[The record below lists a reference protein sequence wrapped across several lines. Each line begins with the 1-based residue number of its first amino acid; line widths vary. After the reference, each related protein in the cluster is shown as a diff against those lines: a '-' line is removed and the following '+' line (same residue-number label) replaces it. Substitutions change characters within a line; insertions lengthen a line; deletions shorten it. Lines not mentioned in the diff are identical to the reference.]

1 MSFNKG
7 REWKKFLQIQQAQAK
22 WYRSEGM
29 SEAQIRAMYDYDL
42 KACNSMRRFADHTQ
56 PLACGNGGEDGMS
69 PLLKAFPSQL
79 TYTIEQR
86 QEYSLFW
93 WIEEIDTPALV
104 EAVKKMNKNDLLLL
118 TGICFCRFTQQEMA
132 KYFGLSQRGISKRIS
147 RLKKLLQ

>member
-42 KACNSMRRFADHTQ
+42 KAFNSMRRFADHTQ
-56 PLACGNGGEDGMS
+56 SLTCGNGGENGMS